1 MAQFNFVFKE
11 LQQVHQEYQSLLNE
25 VEQVD
30 DEDWFEEVGERVFAF
45 KHKVHQW
52 LKQVELEHE
61 NGSRSSSKSSKS
73 KKSSASRSS
82 GKTKS
87 SSSGSS
93 KNRAMEQKAKF
104 AELMAEAEFLERR
117 QQAENE
123 AQKLKTEEKLP
134 KAKGRS
140 QVFEDMQDS
149 LLLKSRETAKEVGI
163 SHEATKVRTNVDVHQ
178 FSGKI
183 QNPPTRMKMD
193 DTRTSHQE
201 PLLRSSLKK
210 PREVPSSSNE
220 ITGDISRMLCNL
232 LRQQPAPDVDIPVF
246 TGNPLEYHY
255 FMSSFKEAVECK
267 IDDPH
272 GRLVCLLKFTVGEAK
287 ETIQHF
293 IQQPPEV
300 GYRLTKTLLEEHDG
314 NPHRMLVAYRK
325 EIKSWAPLKQGDSS
339 SYRKF
344 YNFLIK
350 CDSIMSLKQW
360 NALDTPDKLCS
371 LISKLPGNTRGRW
384 NR

>member
-1 MAQFNFVFKE
+1 MSLHEDKDNQGGMKPMLEILLEADHEVTGKDGIIPAHDDGSHIGIAMKAEDQPPRCRKLTEKGLSLKKSTLLDKRRKLNSRMLRLSDAVEDLMYSSKNQVAVEEEMAQFNFVFKK
-11 LQQVHQEYQSLLNE
+11 LQQVHQEYQSLLSE
-25 VEQVD
+25 VEKVD
-30 DEDWFEEVGERVFAF
+30 EEDWFEEVDERVFAF
-45 KHKVHQW
+45 KHKVHHW

-87 SSSGSS
+87 SSSRSS
-93 KNRAMEQKAKF
+93 KDRAMEEKAKL

-123 AQKLKTEEKLP
+123 AQKLKIEEKLA
-134 KAKGRS
+134 KAKAKS

-149 LLLKSRETAKEVGI
+149 LLLKSGETAKEVGI
-163 SHEATKVRTNVDVHQ
+163 SHEATKVRTSVDVHQ

-210 PREVPSSSNE
+210 PREAPSSSSE

-232 LRQQPAPDVDIPVF
+232 LRQQSAPDVDIPVF

-267 IDDPH
+267 IDNPH
-272 GRLVCLLKFTVGEAK
+272 GR
-287 ETIQHF
+287 
-293 IQQPPEV
+293 
-300 GYRLTKTLLEEHDG
+300 
-314 NPHRMLVAYRK
+314 
-325 EIKSWAPLKQGDSS
+325 
-339 SYRKF
+339 
-344 YNFLIK
+344 
-350 CDSIMSLKQW
+350 
-360 NALDTPDKLCS
+360 
-371 LISKLPGNTRGRW
+371 
-384 NR
+384 